1 MRKAGF
7 WKTDWFLGVAVVV
20 GVVLFNATSDLI
32 PSLERK
38 AYDLGVVAT
47 SRTPLD
53 KIAVIAIDEQ
63 SLANLGRWP
72 WSREVLAKLTDSLSA
87 AKAKVIAYT
96 VLFSEPQTDPGYAYV
111 TKLLD
116 LAGAGAQ
123 APPAAPADAAA
134 APRLD
139 APAAMPEAGELT
151 RIRALLKEAEQALN
165 TDRRLAQSFGS
176 AGNAGPM

>member
-7 WKTDWFLGVAVVV
+7 WKTGWFLGVAVVV
-20 GVVLFNATSDLI
+20 GVVLFNATSDLV

-47 SRTPLD
+47 SRNPLD

-72 WSREVLAKLTDSLSA
+72 WSRAVLAKMTDNLSA

-111 TKLLD
+111 TKLLV
-116 LAGAGAQ
+116 LAGARPHA
-123 APPAAPADAAA
+123 APVPPAEAAAPAGAAA
-134 APRLD
+134 APAPD
-139 APAAMPEAGELT
+139 APVPAASELAQ
-151 RIRALLKEAEQALN
+151 IVALLKEA
-165 TDRRLAQSFGS
+165 
-176 AGNAGPM
+176 